1 MFVAS
6 SNRIEQNQDTE
17 EPTSSSW
24 ISFARDLGAS
34 VLTIGALGVLLVA
47 IHGHSAMPESKV
59 KRTSAAASQM
69 TSARELPRQPRDEA
83 AVPNAEEERIAK
95 AAIAFALS
103 KVAAPREEP
112 MVSLPVPTL
121 PPISGVTA
129 AAPRKPA
136 KAQASLRNPPARI
149 PIGAGQSGF
158 TQAEWPQGLQTYP
171 RTVSATPK
179 DQARLV
185 AMTRYVP
192 GPNAIIGSAQNIAGT
207 AKKTVG
213 YGVDG
218 LRTGVSAVQE
228 KALALA
234 GRLW

>member
-6 SNRIEQNQDTE
+6 SNRTENNQDIE
-17 EPTSSSW
+17 DRPSSW

-83 AVPNAEEERIAK
+83 AVPNAEEEHIAK
-95 AAIAFALS
+95 AAVAFALS

-112 MVSLPVPTL
+112 MVSLPAPTL
-121 PPISGVTA
+121 PPLSGAAA

-149 PIGAGQSGF
+149 PIGAGHSGF
-158 TQAEWPQGLQTYP
+158 TQAEWPQGLQTNP
-171 RTVSATPK
+171 RSVSATPK

-192 GPNAIIGSAQNIAGT
+192 GSDAIIGSAQNIAGT